1 MRKGEISGICDR
13 GAAKGDASRY
23 ATSRCIARAPYRPS
37 MKERKLSIRLKLEDS
52 SEGLV
57 ATLSERNDAGK
68 ITGSPSTFRVGTKE
82 EAKQRAKALA
92 RTLGL
97 TTYGI
102 VDKTATGSFP
112 KS

>member
-1 MRKGEISGICDR
+1 MSV
-13 GAAKGDASRY
+13 
-23 ATSRCIARAPYRPS
+23 
-37 MKERKLSIRLKLEDS
+37 RLKLEDS

-68 ITGSPSTFRVGTKE
+68 VTSRPSIFRVDTKE

-97 TTYGI
+97 KTYGI
-102 VDKTATGSFP
+102 VDKTSAVSRSLPGENGTGHE
-112 KS
+112 

>member
-1 MRKGEISGICDR
+1 MPGGDPSARRRENGE
-13 GAAKGDASRY
+13 
-23 ATSRCIARAPYRPS
+23 ATMSV
-37 MKERKLSIRLKLEDS
+37 RLKLEDS

-68 ITGSPSTFRVGTKE
+68 VTGRPSIFLAGSKE

-97 TTYGI
+97 KTYGI
-102 VDKTATGSFP
+102 VDKTSSFGLP
-112 KS
+112 TS